1 MPRDIEEIRRA
12 LPLRYPYLMLDRI
25 VEERDGYVAARKN
38 VTINE
43 PFFRGHFPE
52 PLPAIM
58 PGTLIVE
65 AMTQAAAFLL
75 PRDAGTIGY
84 LVGIE
89 KARFRRNVV
98 PGDQLLLEAQ
108 AKRKRR
114 QLVEAEVTASV
125 EGELAATAVVT
136 LLAARRDDV
145 GQTR

>member
-1 MPRDIEEIRRA
+1 MPRDIEEIRQA

-25 VEERDGYVAARKN
+25 VEEKEGYIVARKN

-43 PFFRGHFPE
+43 PFFQGHFPE

-58 PGTLIVE
+58 PGTLILE
-65 AMTQAAAFLL
+65 AMAQTAAFLL
-75 PRDAGTIGY
+75 PRDSGTMGY

-98 PGDQLLLEAQ
+98 PGDQLLLQ
-108 AKRKRR
+108 ARARRKRK

-125 EGELAATAVVT
+125 EGELAATAIIT
-136 LLAARRDDV
+136 LLTAREEDV
-145 GQTR
+145 GQTH

>member
-1 MPRDIEEIRRA
+1 MPRDIEEIRQA

-25 VEERDGYVAARKN
+25 VEERDGYVSARKN

-43 PFFRGHFPE
+43 PFFQGHFPE

>member
-1 MPRDIEEIRRA
+1 MPRDIEEIRQA

-25 VEERDGYVAARKN
+25 VEERDGYISARKN

-43 PFFRGHFPE
+43 PFFQGHFPE